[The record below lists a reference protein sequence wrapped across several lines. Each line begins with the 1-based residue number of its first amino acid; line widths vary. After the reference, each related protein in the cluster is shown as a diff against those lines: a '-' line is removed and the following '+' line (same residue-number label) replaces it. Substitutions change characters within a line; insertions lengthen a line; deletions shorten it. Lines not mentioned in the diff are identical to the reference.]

1 MQVILTLI
9 FSSNLNESLQV
20 GDIAYYSPLSTV
32 AGSGFETVTTG
43 NVKKIGIVSIID
55 VSTNEINVM
64 VEADQSGVPINPT
77 PNNGDYIMFEKDK
90 RVNSSSLIGYYADIN
105 FKNYSQEKIEL
116 FSIGSEVV
124 ESSK

>member
-43 NVKKIGIVSIID
+43 NVKKIGIVSNID

-64 VEADQSGVPINPT
+64 VEADQFGVPINTT

-90 RVNSSSLIGYYADIN
+90 RVNSSSLIGYYADVEFEN
-105 FKNYSQEKIEL
+105 TSNTKVEM
-116 FSIGSEVV
+116 FSIGSEVT